1 MPARHPGAE
10 ADGSGAGGCDVVSVG
25 ADVLGGILKRWAN
38 WFCCDQDANDT
49 ALKESKIVLGEPLSD
64 IIGQVKNFENK
75 ILSSELLS
83 NNVIIHEI
91 LALSDT
97 ESGENSKKLLSREK
111 GRGEKGWQQS
121 GMRADILLN
130 DNLYRVLGHA
140 LCCDLPAKG

>member
-64 IIGQVKNFENK
+64 IIGQVKNFENNPLNFCR
-75 ILSSELLS
+75 ITLSFMKYWPYL
-83 NNVIIHEI
+83 
-91 LALSDT
+91 T
-97 ESGENSKKLLSREK
+97 
-111 GRGEKGWQQS
+111 QS
-121 GMRADILLN
+121 LERTLKN
-130 DNLYRVLGHA
+130 
-140 LCCDLPAKG
+140 C